1 MMFKKIFYKLKLFW
15 HSIFYG
21 MSGAEKIIQSTHGN
35 NNEIEVIQKEIG
47 GGGVFADMLEEK
59 QTQQVKET
67 VDAYYRIYKE
77 ADKWDTSSIT
87 MDIDHETGE
96 IVFRNTDKVKK
107 KTKVDF
113 MKMPEIFNPDN
124 LKVRTIQDNK
134 HFEDKY
140 NDNPAFLYKY
150 ETTLRVFRDEFTPR
164 FEIDKIVKKMVVRET
179 TVDGKALV
187 DLYVPSEASQF
198 GKIDAIVIS
207 NLHSLKNEK
216 RYKSDL
222 TDFIGFEWYSDKG
235 WNTEDVCLFKYNV
248 KDLIGIN
255 IFDGSFVLTY
265 FCDIVEDGKDLSEK
279 FKTKELDE
287 KYSTEAPKREDI
299 DIFTYTRKMERDKN
313 KKNNDLD
320 LDNLG
325 TTTLKIS

>member
-1 MMFKKIFYKLKLFW
+1 MMLKKIFYKLKLFW
-15 HSIFYG
+15 HGLFYG
-21 MSGAEKIIQSTHGN
+21 LSGAEKVIQSTHGN

-67 VDAYYRIYKE
+67 IDAYYRVYKE
-77 ADKWDTSSIT
+77 ADKWDVSSIT

-124 LKVRTIQDNK
+124 LKVRTVQDNK

-150 ETTLRVFRDEFTPR
+150 ETTLKVFRDEFTPR

-179 TVDGKALV
+179 TINGKAIV

-207 NLHSLKNEK
+207 NLHSLKKEK

-235 WNTEDVCLFKYNV
+235 WNTEDVCLFKYIV
-248 KDLIGIN
+248 IDLIGIN
-255 IFDGSFVLTY
+255 IFDGSIVLTY
-265 FCDIVEDGKDLSEK
+265 LCDIVEDGKDLTEK

-287 KYSTEAPKREDI
+287 KYKTEAPKRDDI
-299 DIFTYTRKMERDKN
+299 DIFTYTRKIERDKN
-313 KKNNDLD
+313 KKNNNLD

-325 TTTLKIS
+325 TTTLKIT

>member
-1 MMFKKIFYKLKLFW
+1 MVKKIWYKLKLFW
-15 HSIFYG
+15 HGLFYG
-21 MSGAEKIIQSTHGN
+21 MSGAEKVFKGAVKTYEG
-35 NNEIEVIQKEIG
+35 IEVSQQQMG
-47 GGGVFADMLEEK
+47 GSVFADLLEEK

-77 ADKWDTSSIT
+77 ADKWDTSSLT

-96 IVFRNTDKVKK
+96 IAFRNTDKVKK

-222 TDFIGFEWYSDKG
+222 IDFIGFEWYSDKG

-248 KDLIGIN
+248 VDLIGIN
-255 IFDGSFVLTY
+255 VFDGSIVLTY
-265 FCDIVEDGKDLSEK
+265 FCNIVEDGKDLSEK

-313 KKNNDLD
+313 KKNNELD